1 MKIVMASAEVSPFAK
16 TGGLGDVLGSLPKAM
31 AAHGHDVTVI
41 TPFYRQTRDYFE
53 VREEAIENLGEL
65 ALNWAGGNARVT
77 LFRSTL
83 PDSQVPVIFV
93 AKQDLFER
101 ENLYSLRNDGYD
113 DNLERFTVY
122 CRAVMAISDRLQPDV
137 LHAHDWHAALLP
149 VYALTDLPGAATVY
163 TIHNLNY
170 QGRYGGDR
178 LLVLGLDR
186 AFWSSDA
193 LEYYG
198 DINLMKGAVIFA
210 DQVTT
215 VSPTYARE
223 IQTPEFGAGLDG
235 VLLRS
240 AFKLTGILNGID
252 TAEWDP
258 RTDTC
263 ITANYS
269 ENDFSGKSQCKRDLR
284 KSAGLRPS
292 RSGLLVG
299 AVTRLV
305 DQKGFDLF
313 IPIIPRLLAMDIQ
326 VVLLGTGQPEY
337 EEALRYMERQH
348 ETDLRAYITFDA
360 ALSHQIIAGSDVL
373 IVPSRYEPCGLTQM
387 YALRYGTLPVVRL
400 TGGLADTV
408 KPFDGTNLDEANG
421 FGFVSTDP
429 RDLHRELWL
438 SLLSFK
444 DRTSWRQLQKNGMQ
458 QDFSWD
464 ASARE
469 YERVFQKAI
478 AARRR

>member
-16 TGGLGDVLGSLPKAM
+16 TGGLGDVLGSLPKAL
-31 AAHGHDVTVI
+31 AARGHEVTVI
-41 TPFYRQTRDYFE
+41 TPFYRQTRDYFDVRGE
-53 VREEAIENLGEL
+53 VPENLGEITL
-65 ALNWAGGNARVT
+65 TWAGWVARVT
-77 LFRSTL
+77 LLRSML
-83 PDSQVPVIFV
+83 PDSQVPVIFI
-93 AKQDLFER
+93 ANQDLFER
-101 ENLYSLRNDGYD
+101 ENVYSPRGDGYD
-113 DNLERFTVY
+113 DNLERFTVF

-198 DINLMKGAVIFA
+198 DINLMKGAIIFA

-235 VLLRS
+235 ILS
-240 AFKLTGILNGID
+240 QAAFKLTGILNGID

-258 RTDTC
+258 RTDPC

-269 ENDFSGKSQCKRDLR
+269 QNDFSGKSQCKRDLR

-299 AVTRLV
+299 AVSRLV
-305 DQKGFDLF
+305 EQKGFDLF
-313 IPIIPRLLAMDIQ
+313 IPIIPRLLAMDMQ

-337 EEALRYMERQH
+337 EEALRNMERQH

-360 ALSHQIIAGSDVL
+360 A
-373 IVPSRYEPCGLTQM
+373 
-387 YALRYGTLPVVRL
+387 
-400 TGGLADTV
+400 
-408 KPFDGTNLDEANG
+408 
-421 FGFVSTDP
+421 
-429 RDLHRELWL
+429 
-438 SLLSFK
+438 
-444 DRTSWRQLQKNGMQ
+444 
-458 QDFSWD
+458 
-464 ASARE
+464 
-469 YERVFQKAI
+469 
-478 AARRR
+478 